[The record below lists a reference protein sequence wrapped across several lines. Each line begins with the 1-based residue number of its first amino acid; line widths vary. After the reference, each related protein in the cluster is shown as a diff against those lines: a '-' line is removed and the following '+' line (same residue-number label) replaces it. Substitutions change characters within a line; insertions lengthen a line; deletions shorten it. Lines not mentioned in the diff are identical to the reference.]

1 MPYKTVITLHTK
13 DPGIFGS
20 VHVLEPYTLPAIRDL
35 LLPKLTPG
43 EICLREAGEAVEAET

>member
-1 MPYKTVITLHTK
+1 
-13 DPGIFGS
+13 
-20 VHVLEPYTLPAIRDL
+20 LEPYTLPAIRDL